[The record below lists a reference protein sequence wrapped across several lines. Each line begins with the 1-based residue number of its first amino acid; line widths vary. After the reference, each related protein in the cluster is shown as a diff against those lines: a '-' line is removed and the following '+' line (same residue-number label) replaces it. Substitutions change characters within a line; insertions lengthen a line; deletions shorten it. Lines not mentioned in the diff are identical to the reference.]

1 MDSEEEQEQPEEPTR
16 ELTPEQRA
24 HRQRV
29 FRLLLKG
36 QTLRK
41 EDERK
46 RKESTGE
53 DEEQSE

>member
-1 MDSEEEQEQPEEPTR
+1 MDSEEEQKQQEEPPK

-36 QTLRK
+36 QMLRK
-41 EDERK
+41 EDE
-46 RKESTGE
+46 
-53 DEEQSE
+53 EQLE